1 MSYDDFI
8 ADILNKRGRVIDAKN
23 KERHHILPKC
33 MGGTN
38 DPDNLIDLTLE
49 EHFIA
54 HKLLAEENPSHRA
67 ICYAFNRM
75 SHIRQTEELIQTP
88 QEYRDAKLEAKR
100 KLKKHIKIHGNA
112 MQGRKMSVDARRK
125 MSEAHKRR
133 SPESYR
139 YELSPERRAEAVA
152 KFKKTYWSKPEEVR
166 KAQYEKANENRT
178 PTKYWQGK
186 TLPQDMKDK
195 ISNTLKEKHLA
206 PPHSI
211 KTYCR
216 ETDTVYRS
224 MTEAQEH
231 TGVDRHIIKQYIEG
245 KRKDDKFHFSLV
257 CNNE

>member
-8 ADILNKRGRVIDAKN
+8 ADILNTRGRVLDAN
-23 KERHHILPKC
+23 DKERHHILPKC

-54 HKLLAEENPSHRA
+54 HKLLAEENPDHRS

-75 SHIRQTEELIQTP
+75 SHIRQTEEPIQTP
-88 QEYRDAKLEAKR
+88 QKYRDAKLEAKR
-100 KLKKHIKIHGNA
+100 KLKKHIKVHGNA
-112 MQGRKMSVDARRK
+112 MQGRKMSAEARRK

-133 SPESYR
+133 SPDSYK

-178 PTKYWQGK
+178 PTRYWQGK
-186 TLPQDMKDK
+186 TLPQDIKDK

-211 KTYCR
+211 KVYCR

-231 TGVDRHIIKQYIEG
+231 TGVDRHIIKRYIDG
-245 KRKDDKFHFSLV
+245 QRKDDKFHFSLV
-257 CNNE
+257 